1 MIDNVLSHIGKLIVV
16 APILSLF
23 AIILDRVFRHEVRE
37 IFIKRCLTL
46 SQVVSIAAG
55 FACCGYVILSG
66 KALDIGAL
74 RLVSL
79 STQDLSFALR
89 IDSISAFFVLISCI
103 LGGVV
108 GLFASRYLH
117 RDPGYFRFF
126 ILYHIFLVGVHGIFQ
141 GAGLPTVYIGWELIG
156 ITSAL
161 LISFFAFRKQTVANS
176 LRAFWAYRITD
187 SGILVATLLAM
198 HHGIEN
204 FSGDWKGH
212 PHPAI
217 LFACLL
223 SAIGKSAQFPFGR
236 WLPKAME
243 GPTPSSA
250 IFYGGL
256 SVHAGMYLMLRA
268 SEVYGLPTAVAI
280 SMVVVGVFSVWY
292 ATIVGR
298 IQSDAKS
305 MLAYASMAQVGLMFI
320 EVGLG
325 FNKLAIF
332 HFVSHAML
340 RTYQLL
346 NAASVLHDRYSF
358 EHVLGREKVSFNPVE
373 GRRAFS
379 QYAYAFW
386 ESIDGAFGR
395 LSLLVLA
402 EYLGRLCRNF
412 EDRFGELILSW
423 VRHVMFYLRHP
434 LKGAS
439 ITTNKISS
447 RDVARK
453 IDPVHG
459 RKE

>member
-1 MIDNVLSHIGKLIVV
+1 MPTINTLMPLAGRLIIGAPAIALILIV
-16 APILSLF
+16 I
-23 AIILDRVFRHEVRE
+23 DRAVRHEVRE
-37 IFIKRCLTL
+37 GFIKRCLMI
-46 SQVVSIAAG
+46 SQIVSISAG
-55 FACCGYVILSG
+55 TLC
-66 KALDIGAL
+66 ALWVLLTRSPLAVGAF
-74 RLVSL
+74 RLISL
-79 STQDLSFALR
+79 STQDLSITLR
-89 IDSISAFFVLISCI
+89 IDSISVFFVLISCF
-103 LGGVV
+103 LGGIV

-126 ILYHIFLVGVHGIFQ
+126 VLYHIFLVGVHLIFQ
-141 GAGLPTVYIGWELIG
+141 GGGLPTIYIGWELIG

-161 LISFFAFRKQTVANS
+161 LISFFSFRKQTVSNS
-176 LRAFWAYRITD
+176 LRAFWAYRVTD

-198 HHGIEN
+198 HNGIEQFTN
-204 FSGDWKGH
+204 THLDRGH
-212 PHPAI
+212 SHTWIAVG
-217 LFACLL
+217 CLL

-256 SVHAGMYLMLRA
+256 SVHAGMYLMLRV
-268 SEVYGLPTAVAI
+268 SSVYGLPRDVAI
-280 SMVVVGVFSVWY
+280 TMVLIGIFSVWY

-305 MLAYASMAQVGLMFI
+305 MLAYASMAQVGLMFV

-325 FNKLAIF
+325 LHSLAIF

-346 NAASVLHDRYSF
+346 NAASVMHDRYAF
-358 EHVLGREKVSFNPVE
+358 EHVLGRGRVSFQPVE

-395 LSLLVLA
+395 LSLLAWAEAVARSARAFEEWFGDVVLS
-402 EYLGRLCRNF
+402 L
-412 EDRFGELILSW
+412 
-423 VRHVMFYLRHP
+423 VRHGMFYLRHP
-434 LKGAS
+434 IRWAS
-439 ITTNKISS
+439 LASHRILNK
-447 RDVARK
+447 RDSV
-453 IDPVHG
+453 
-459 RKE
+459 

>member
-1 MIDNVLSHIGKLIVV
+1 MSIQLWATLGTLIIGAPFLALI
-16 APILSLF
+16 
-23 AIILDRVFRHEVRE
+23 AIILDRVFAHEVRE
-37 IFIKRCLTL
+37 IVIKKFLVV
-46 SQVVSIAAG
+46 SQIISIAAG
-55 FACCGYVILSG
+55 VVCSAHVLWTGQAIE
-66 KALDIGAL
+66 IGAL
-74 RLVSL
+74 RLASL

-89 IDSISAFFVLISCI
+89 IDSISVFFVLISCI

-126 ILYHIFLVGVHGIFQ
+126 ILYHIFLVGVHAIFQ

-161 LISFFAFRKQTVANS
+161 LISFFSFRKQTVSNS

-198 HHGIEN
+198 HHGIEGFARQVN
-204 FSGDWKGH
+204 DH
-212 PHPAI
+212 PHALI
-217 LFACLL
+217 VLGCLL
-223 SAIGKSAQFPFGR
+223 SAVGKSAQFPFGR

-268 SEVYGLPTAVAI
+268 SYVYGLPRSVAI
-280 SMVVVGVFSVWY
+280 AMVVIGLFSVWY

-305 MLAYASMAQVGLMFI
+305 MLAYASMAQVGLMFV

-325 FNKLAIF
+325 LHKLAIF

-346 NAASVLHDRYSF
+346 NAASVMHDRYAF
-358 EHVLGREKVSFNPVE
+358 EHVLGREGVIFKPVE
-373 GRRAFS
+373 GRHAFS

-395 LSLLVLA
+395 LSLLGLA
-402 EYLGRLCRNF
+402 EFMARSSRSF
-412 EDRFGELILSW
+412 EQWFGDLILSL
-423 VRHVMFYLRHP
+423 VRHVMFYVRHP
-434 LKGAS
+434 LKS
-439 ITTNKISS
+439 VTLISH
-447 RDVARK
+447 RREDRA
-453 IDPVHG
+453 
-459 RKE
+459 

>member
-1 MIDNVLSHIGKLIVV
+1 MTYPWVSLVGTLIIGAPTVALIGIIIDRLICH
-16 APILSLF
+16 
-23 AIILDRVFRHEVRE
+23 DVRE
-37 IFIKRCLTL
+37 GFIKRTL
-46 SQVVSIAAG
+46 MISQIVSILAG
-55 FACCGYVILSG
+55 IVCSLWVLVSG
-66 KALDIGAL
+66 SPLEVGSV
-74 RLVSL
+74 RLISL
-79 STQDLSFALR
+79 STQDLSFTLR
-89 IDSISAFFVLISCI
+89 IDSISVFFVLITCF
-103 LGGVV
+103 LGGIV

-126 ILYHIFLVGVHGIFQ
+126 ILYHIFLIGVHAIFQ

-156 ITSAL
+156 LTSAL

-176 LRAFWAYRITD
+176 LRAFWAYRVTD

-198 HHGIEN
+198 HHGIDS
-204 FSGDWKGH
+204 FSHPVREH
-212 PHPAI
+212 PHMLI
-217 LFACLL
+217 MFACLL
-223 SAIGKSAQFPFGR
+223 SAVGKSAQFPFGR

-268 SEVYGLPTAVAI
+268 SSVYGLPVEVATC
-280 SMVVVGVFSVWY
+280 MVVIGLFSVWY

-305 MLAYASMAQVGLMFI
+305 MLAYASMAQVGLMFV

-325 FNKLAIF
+325 LHSLAIF

-346 NAASVLHDRYSF
+346 NAASVMHDRYAF
-358 EHVLGREKVSFNPVE
+358 EHVLGREQVTFQPVE

-395 LSLLVLA
+395 LSLLAWA
-402 EYLGRLCRNF
+402 ESIARSTRAFEGWLG
-412 EDRFGELILSW
+412 GAILSF
-423 VRHVMFYLRHP
+423 VRHGMFYLRHP
-434 LKGAS
+434 IRWAS
-439 ITTNKISS
+439 IASQRISNRQDS
-447 RDVARK
+447 A
-453 IDPVHG
+453 
-459 RKE
+459 

>member
-1 MIDNVLSHIGKLIVV
+1 MSEQMWTAIGMLIIV
-16 APILSLF
+16 APVFALI
-23 AIILDRVFRHEVRE
+23 AIIVDRVLMHDVRE
-37 IFIKRCLTL
+37 SVIKRLL
-46 SQVVSIAAG
+46 VISQVISIGAG
-55 FACCGYVILSG
+55 TICSARVLWTG
-66 KALDIGAL
+66 KPLEIGAL
-74 RLVSL
+74 RLASL

-89 IDSISAFFVLISCI
+89 IDTISVCFVLISCI

-126 ILYHIFLVGVHGIFQ
+126 ILYHIFLIGVHAIFQ

-161 LISFFAFRKQTVANS
+161 LISFFAFRKQTVSNS

-198 HHGIEN
+198 HHGIEG
-204 FSGDWKGH
+204 FARQAHDH
-212 PHPAI
+212 PHMLI
-217 LFACLL
+217 VLGCLL
-223 SAIGKSAQFPFGR
+223 SAVGKSAQFPFGR

-256 SVHAGMYLMLRA
+256 SVHAGMYLMLRT
-268 SEVYGLPTAVAI
+268 SYVYGLPTGAAVA
-280 SMVVVGVFSVWY
+280 MVVIGLFSVWY

-305 MLAYASMAQVGLMFI
+305 MLAYASMAQVGLMFV
-320 EVGLG
+320 EVALG
-325 FNKLAIF
+325 FHGLAIF

-346 NAASVLHDRYSF
+346 NAASVMHDRYAF
-358 EHVLGREKVSFNPVE
+358 EHVLGREGVIFKPVE
-373 GRRAFS
+373 GRHAFS

-395 LSLLVLA
+395 LSLLGVA
-402 EYLGRLCRNF
+402 EYMARSSRAF
-412 EDRFGELILSW
+412 EQWFGDRILSA
-423 VRHVMFYLRHP
+423 VRHAMFYVRHP
-434 LKGAS
+434 VKS
-439 ITTNKISS
+439 IALTSHH
-447 RDVARK
+447 REERK
-453 IDPVHG
+453 
-459 RKE
+459 

>member
-1 MIDNVLSHIGKLIVV
+1 MSAGWMSSIGALIIG
-16 APILSLF
+16 APLVSL
-23 AIILDRVFRHEVRE
+23 ISIVIDRVFRREVRE
-37 IFIKRCLTL
+37 IFIKRCL
-46 SQVVSIAAG
+46 VVSQIISIGAGIA
-55 FACCGYVILSG
+55 CSLYVILTGVPLELGS
-66 KALDIGAL
+66 L

-79 STQDLSFALR
+79 STQDLAFSLR
-89 IDSISAFFVLISCI
+89 MDGISVSFVLISCL
-103 LGGVV
+103 LGGIV
-108 GLFASRYLH
+108 GIFASRYLH

-126 ILYHIFLVGVHGIFQ
+126 ILYHIFLIGVHGIFL

-161 LISFFAFRKQTVANS
+161 LISFFGFRKQTVSNS

-187 SGILVATLLAM
+187 SGILIATLLAM
-198 HHGIEN
+198 HHGIEG
-204 FSGDWKGH
+204 FSMRADDR
-212 PHPAI
+212 PHLAI
-217 LFACLL
+217 LFGCLL
-223 SAIGKSAQFPFGR
+223 SAVGKSAQFPFGR

-268 SEVYGLPTAVAI
+268 AHVYGLPQSVAI
-280 SMVVVGVFSVWY
+280 CMVVIGFFSVWY

-320 EVGLG
+320 EVALG
-325 FNKLAIF
+325 FHTLAIF

-346 NAASVLHDRYSF
+346 NAASVMHDRYAF
-358 EHVLGREKVSFNPVE
+358 EHVLGREKVSFKPVH
-373 GRRAFS
+373 GHRAFS

-395 LSLLVLA
+395 LSLLSLV
-402 EYLGRLCRNF
+402 EYVARASRSFEQWF
-412 EDRFGELILSW
+412 EDIILSL
-423 VRHVMFYLRHP
+423 VRRVLFYIRHP
-434 LKGAS
+434 VKTVHLATHRIEG
-439 ITTNKISS
+439 
-447 RDVARK
+447 RDTAGHEEK
-453 IDPVHG
+453 
-459 RKE
+459 

>member
-1 MIDNVLSHIGKLIVV
+1 MSGSFLSSIAKLIVL
-16 APILSLF
+16 APLASLL
-23 AIILDRVFRHEVRE
+23 AIVLDRVIRHEVRE
-37 IFIKRCLTL
+37 LFIKRCLSI
-46 SQVVSIAAG
+46 SQAISITAG
-55 FACCGYVILSG
+55 FLCCGAVVLTGNPIEV
-66 KALDIGAL
+66 GAL
-74 RLVSL
+74 KLVSL
-79 STQDLSFALR
+79 STQDLLFALR
-89 IDSISAFFVLISCI
+89 IDSISAFFVLISCV

-117 RDPGYFRFF
+117 RDQGYFRFF
-126 ILYHIFLVGVHGIFQ
+126 ILYHIFLIGVHGIFQ
-141 GAGLPTVYIGWELIG
+141 GAGLATVYIGWELIG

-187 SGILVATLLAM
+187 SGILVATLFAM

-212 PHPAI
+212 PHPVI

-268 SEVYGLPTAVAI
+268 SEVYGLPTSVAI
-280 SMVVVGVFSVWY
+280 CMVVVGVFSVWY

-325 FNKLAIF
+325 FNRLAIF

-346 NAASVLHDRYSF
+346 NAASVLHDRYAF
-358 EHVLGREKVSFNPVE
+358 EHVLGRERVSFNPVH
-373 GRRAFS
+373 GSRAFS

-395 LSLLVLA
+395 LSLLALV
-402 EYLGRLCRNF
+402 EYVSRLCRSF
-412 EDRFGELILSW
+412 EERFGDVILSW
-423 VRHVMFYLRHP
+423 VRHVMFYIRHP

-439 ITTNKISS
+439 ITSHRIASG
-447 RDVARK
+447 DV
-453 IDPVHG
+453 G
-459 RKE
+459 RKSEDKI

>member
-1 MIDNVLSHIGKLIVV
+1 MTLILDHILSIALLGKLTIGAPVV
-16 APILSLF
+16 ALLL
-23 AIILDRVFRHEVRE
+23 IITDRVIRHEVRE
-37 IFIKRCLTL
+37 HFVKRCLTV
-46 SQVVSIAAG
+46 SQLVSIVCG
-55 FACCGYVILSG
+55 FVCCLLVLLTG
-66 KALDIGAL
+66 KPIDVATIH
-74 RLVSL
+74 LVTL
-79 STQDLSFALR
+79 STQDISFSLR
-89 IDSISAFFVLISCI
+89 IDSISAFFVLMSCI

-126 ILYHIFLVGVHGIFQ
+126 ILYHVFLIGVHAIFQ

-187 SGILVATLLAM
+187 TGILVATLLAM
-198 HHGIEN
+198 HQQIEG
-204 FSGDWKGH
+204 FTVAH
-212 PHPAI
+212 TVTPHPFI
-217 LFACLL
+217 VFACLL

-256 SVHAGMYLMLRA
+256 SVHAGMYLMLRVSA
-268 SEVYGLPTAVAI
+268 VYGLPVDVRVA
-280 SMVVVGVFSVWY
+280 MVIVGLLSVWY
-292 ATIVGR
+292 ATLVGR

-305 MLAYASMAQVGLMFI
+305 SLAYASMAQVGLMFV

-325 FNKLAIF
+325 FNSLAIF

-346 NAASVLHDRYSF
+346 NAASVMHDRYAF
-358 EHVLGREKVSFNPVE
+358 EHVLGREQVSFQPVR
-373 GRRAFS
+373 GTRAFS
-379 QYAYAFW
+379 RYAYAFW

-395 LSLLVLA
+395 LSLLAFVEVSARTARSL
-402 EYLGRLCRNF
+402 E
-412 EDRFGELILSW
+412 ESFGTMLLSI
-423 VRHVMFYLRHP
+423 VRHGMFYLRHP
-434 LKGAS
+434 LRSLLILTNRTAHGKGDA
-439 ITTNKISS
+439 
-447 RDVARK
+447 A
-453 IDPVHG
+453 
-459 RKE
+459 

>member
-1 MIDNVLSHIGKLIVV
+1 MS
-16 APILSLF
+16 P
-23 AIILDRVFRHEVRE
+23 ILDRILSIALVGKLTIGAPVVALLLIITDRVVRHEVRE
-37 IFIKRCLTL
+37 HFVKRCLTV
-46 SQVVSIAAG
+46 SQLVSIACG
-55 FACCGYVILSG
+55 FACCLVVLLTG
-66 KALDIGAL
+66 KPIDVATIS
-74 RLVSL
+74 LVTL
-79 STQDLSFALR
+79 STQDISFSLR
-89 IDSISAFFVLISCI
+89 IDSISAFFVLMSCI

-126 ILYHIFLVGVHGIFQ
+126 ILYHVFLIGVHAIFQ

-187 SGILVATLLAM
+187 TGILVATLLAM
-198 HHGIEN
+198 HQQIEG
-204 FSGDWKGH
+204 FTVAH
-212 PHPAI
+212 TVIPHPFI
-217 LFACLL
+217 VFACLL

-256 SVHAGMYLMLRA
+256 SVHAGMYLMLRVSA
-268 SEVYGLPTAVAI
+268 VYGLPVDVRVA
-280 SMVVVGVFSVWY
+280 MVIVGLLSVWY
-292 ATIVGR
+292 ATLVGR

-305 MLAYASMAQVGLMFI
+305 SLAYASMAQVGLMFV

-325 FNKLAIF
+325 FNSLAIF

-346 NAASVLHDRYSF
+346 NAASVMHDRYAF
-358 EHVLGREKVSFNPVE
+358 EHVLGREQVSFQPVR
-373 GRRAFS
+373 GTRAFS
-379 QYAYAFW
+379 RYAYAFW

-395 LSLLVLA
+395 LSLLAFVEVSARAARSL
-402 EYLGRLCRNF
+402 E
-412 EDRFGELILSW
+412 ESFGTMLLSI
-423 VRHVMFYLRHP
+423 VRHGMFYLRHP
-434 LKGAS
+434 LRSLLILRNRTAHGKGDA
-439 ITTNKISS
+439 
-447 RDVARK
+447 A
-453 IDPVHG
+453 
-459 RKE
+459 

>member
-1 MIDNVLSHIGKLIVV
+1 MSNQLWANIGTLIIG
-16 APILSLF
+16 APFIAMV
-23 AIILDRVFRHEVRE
+23 AIILDRVLMHEVRE
-37 IFIKRCLTL
+37 IVIKRLLVT
-46 SQVVSIAAG
+46 SQIISIAAG
-55 FACCGYVILSG
+55 VICAAHVLWSG
-66 KALDIGAL
+66 QALEIGAV
-74 RLVSL
+74 RLASL

-89 IDSISAFFVLISCI
+89 IDAISVFFVLMSCI

-126 ILYHIFLVGVHGIFQ
+126 ILYHIFLIGVHAIFQ

-156 ITSAL
+156 LTSAL
-161 LISFFAFRKQTVANS
+161 LISFFAFRKQTVSNS

-187 SGILVATLLAM
+187 SGILIATLLAM
-198 HHGIEN
+198 HHGIEG
-204 FSGDWKGH
+204 FAHQVKDH
-212 PHPAI
+212 PHALI
-217 LFACLL
+217 VLGCLL
-223 SAIGKSAQFPFGR
+223 SAVGKSAQFPFGR

-268 SEVYGLPTAVAI
+268 SYVYGLPQSVAI
-280 SMVVVGVFSVWY
+280 AMIVIGLLSVWY

-305 MLAYASMAQVGLMFI
+305 MLAYASMAQVGLMFV

-325 FNKLAIF
+325 FHKLAIF

-346 NAASVLHDRYSF
+346 NAASVMHDRYAF
-358 EHVLGREKVSFNPVE
+358 EHVLGREGVRFEPVK
-373 GRRAFS
+373 GRHAFS

-395 LSLLVLA
+395 LSLLGFA
-402 EYLGRLCRNF
+402 EYMARSSRAF
-412 EDRFGELILSW
+412 EQWFGDRILSLIRHFMFN
-423 VRHVMFYLRHP
+423 VRHPMKSVAL
-434 LKGAS
+434 
-439 ITTNKISS
+439 SS
-447 RDVARK
+447 
-453 IDPVHG
+453 H
-459 RKE
+459 RKEGKG

>member
-1 MIDNVLSHIGKLIVV
+1 MMELALTALSKCIVGAPLVAGLLI
-16 APILSLF
+16 
-23 AIILDRVFRHEVRE
+23 IIDRVLRHEVRE
-37 IFIKRCLTL
+37 LYIKRVLTI
-46 SQVVSIAAG
+46 SQTVSIVAG
-55 FACCGYVILSG
+55 GVCCLWVLWTGVPLTVGSMRI
-66 KALDIGAL
+66 I
-74 RLVSL
+74 SL

-89 IDSISAFFVLISCI
+89 LDRLSALFVLLSCI

-126 ILYHIFLVGVHGIFQ
+126 ILYHIFLIGVHAIFQ

-176 LRAFWAYRITD
+176 LRAFWAYRVTD
-187 SGILVATLLAM
+187 SGILIATLLAM
-198 HHGIEN
+198 HDNIES
-204 FSGDWKGH
+204 FSHVVDKE
-212 PHPAI
+212 PHLFI
-217 LFACLL
+217 VFACLL

-256 SVHAGMYLMLRA
+256 SVHAGMYLMLRV
-268 SEVYGLPTAVAI
+268 SHVYGLPIPVAVC
-280 SMVVVGVFSVWY
+280 MVVIGGFSVWY

-305 MLAYASMAQVGLMFI
+305 VLAYASMAQVGLMFI

-325 FNKLAIF
+325 LHTLAVF

-346 NAASVLHDRYSF
+346 NAASVMHDRYAF
-358 EHVLGREKVSFNPVE
+358 EHVLGRDQVTYQPVR
-373 GRRAFS
+373 GKRAS
-379 QYAYAFW
+379 AQYAYAFW
-386 ESIDGAFGR
+386 ESIEGAFGR
-395 LSLLVLA
+395 LSLLNLT
-402 EYLGRLCRNF
+402 EYIARSVRHF
-412 EDRFGELILSW
+412 EELFGNVILSV
-423 VRHVMFYLRHP
+423 VRHVAFYLKHP
-434 LKGAS
+434 FKS
-439 ITTNKISS
+439 IALRGVRFTNKGDS
-447 RDVARK
+447 V
-453 IDPVHG
+453 
-459 RKE
+459 

>member
-1 MIDNVLSHIGKLIVV
+1 MS
-16 APILSLF
+16 P
-23 AIILDRVFRHEVRE
+23 ILDRILSIALVGKLTIGAPVVALLLIITDRVVRHEVRE
-37 IFIKRCLTL
+37 HFVKRCLTV
-46 SQVVSIAAG
+46 SQLVSIACG
-55 FACCGYVILSG
+55 FACCLVVLLTG
-66 KALDIGAL
+66 KPIDVATIS
-74 RLVSL
+74 LVTL
-79 STQDLSFALR
+79 STQDISFSLR
-89 IDSISAFFVLISCI
+89 IDSISAFFVLMSCI

-126 ILYHIFLVGVHGIFQ
+126 ILYHVFLIGVHAIFQ

-187 SGILVATLLAM
+187 TGILVATLLAM
-198 HHGIEN
+198 QQQIEG
-204 FSGDWKGH
+204 FTVAH
-212 PHPAI
+212 TVTPHPFI
-217 LFACLL
+217 VFACLL

-256 SVHAGMYLMLRA
+256 SVHAGMYLMLRVSA
-268 SEVYGLPTAVAI
+268 VYGLPVDVRVA
-280 SMVVVGVFSVWY
+280 MVIVGLLSVWY
-292 ATIVGR
+292 ATLVGR

-305 MLAYASMAQVGLMFI
+305 SLAYASMAQVGLMFV

-325 FNKLAIF
+325 FNSLAIF

-346 NAASVLHDRYSF
+346 NAASVMHDRYAF
-358 EHVLGREKVSFNPVE
+358 EHVLGREQVSFQPVR
-373 GRRAFS
+373 GTRAFS
-379 QYAYAFW
+379 RYAYAFW

-395 LSLLVLA
+395 LSLLAFVEVSARTARSL
-402 EYLGRLCRNF
+402 E
-412 EDRFGELILSW
+412 ESFGTMLLSI
-423 VRHVMFYLRHP
+423 VRHGMFYLRHP
-434 LKGAS
+434 LRSLLILTNRTAHGKGDA
-439 ITTNKISS
+439 
-447 RDVARK
+447 A
-453 IDPVHG
+453 
-459 RKE
+459 

>member
-1 MIDNVLSHIGKLIVV
+1 MSGLVLSYIGKLIVL
-16 APILSLF
+16 APLASLL
-23 AIILDRVFRHEVRE
+23 AIILDRAVRHEVRE
-37 IFIKRCLTL
+37 LFIKRCLSV
-46 SQVVSIAAG
+46 SQVISITAG
-55 FACCGYVILSG
+55 FLCCGAVVVTGNPIEV
-66 KALDIGAL
+66 GAL
-74 RLVSL
+74 KLVSL

-89 IDSISAFFVLISCI
+89 IDSISAFFVLISCV

-126 ILYHIFLVGVHGIFQ
+126 ILYHIFLIGVHGIFQ

-204 FSGDWKGH
+204 FRGDWKGH
-212 PHPAI
+212 PHPVI

-223 SAIGKSAQFPFGR
+223 SAVGKSAQFPFGR

-268 SEVYGLPTAVAI
+268 SEVYGLPTSVAI

-320 EVGLG
+320 EVGFGL
-325 FNKLAIF
+325 NKLAIF

-346 NAASVLHDRYSF
+346 NAASVLHDRYAF
-358 EHVLGREKVSFNPVE
+358 EHVLGREKVSFNPVH
-373 GRRAFS
+373 GSRAFS

-395 LSLLVLA
+395 LSLLALV
-402 EYLGRLCRNF
+402 EYLSRRCRSF
-412 EDRFGELILSW
+412 EERFGEVILSW
-423 VRHVMFYLRHP
+423 IRHVMFYIRHP

-439 ITTNKISS
+439 ITSHKITSGDAG
-447 RDVARK
+447 RRGEDK
-453 IDPVHG
+453 I
-459 RKE
+459 

>member
-1 MIDNVLSHIGKLIVV
+1 
-16 APILSLF
+16 
-23 AIILDRVFRHEVRE
+23 VRE

-46 SQVVSIAAG
+46 SQVISIAAG
-55 FACCGYVILSG
+55 IVCCGVVLWTRVPVEIA
-66 KALDIGAL
+66 KI
-74 RLVSL
+74 RIVSL
-79 STQDLSFALR
+79 STQDLSYSLR
-89 IDSISAFFVLISCI
+89 IDTISAFFVLMTCF

-126 ILYHIFLVGVHGIFQ
+126 ILYHIFLIGTHSIFQ

-156 ITSAL
+156 LTSAL

-176 LRAFWAYRITD
+176 MRAFWAYRITD

-198 HHGIEN
+198 HEGID
-204 FSGDWKGH
+204 S
-212 PHPAI
+212 
-217 LFACLL
+217 FAAAVVHSPSPFIIGGCLL

-256 SVHAGMYLMLRA
+256 SVHAGMYLMLRTT
-268 SEVYGLPTAVAI
+268 EVYGLPLPAAVC
-280 SMVVVGVFSVWY
+280 MVVIGAFSVWY
-292 ATIVGR
+292 ATLVGR

-325 FNKLAIF
+325 LHSLAIF

-346 NAASVLHDRYSF
+346 NAASVMHDRYAF
-358 EHVLGREKVSFNPVE
+358 EHVLGREQVTFTPVQ
-373 GRRAFS
+373 GKRAFA

-386 ESIDGAFGR
+386 ESVDGAFGR
-395 LSLLVLA
+395 MSLLGLFEWLA
-402 EYLGRLCRNF
+402 RATRTL
-412 EDRFGELILSW
+412 EDLFGSQILAA
-423 VRHVMFYLRHP
+423 VRYVMFYIRHP
-434 LKGAS
+434 VRGTTISMQRRAS
-439 ITTNKISS
+439 GKDSL
-447 RDVARK
+447 
-453 IDPVHG
+453 
-459 RKE
+459 

>member
-1 MIDNVLSHIGKLIVV
+1 MCYGVVRRLKLAPYVL
-16 APILSLF
+16 
-23 AIILDRVFRHEVRE
+23 
-37 IFIKRCLTL
+37 
-46 SQVVSIAAG
+46 
-55 FACCGYVILSG
+55 
-66 KALDIGAL
+66 
-74 RLVSL
+74 LVS
-79 STQDLSFALR
+79 QHR
-89 IDSISAFFVLISCI
+89 ISVFFVLISCI

-126 ILYHIFLVGVHGIFQ
+126 ILYHIFLVGVHAIFQ

-161 LISFFAFRKQTVANS
+161 LISFFAFRKQTVSNS

-187 SGILVATLLAM
+187 SGILIATLLAM
-198 HHGIEN
+198 HHGIEG
-204 FSGDWKGH
+204 FARQVHDH
-212 PHPAI
+212 PHALI
-217 LFACLL
+217 VLGCLL
-223 SAIGKSAQFPFGR
+223 SAVGKSAQFPFGR

-268 SEVYGLPTAVAI
+268 SYVYGLPKPVAVA
-280 SMVVVGVFSVWY
+280 MVVIGLFSVWY

-305 MLAYASMAQVGLMFI
+305 MLAYASMAQVGLMFV

-325 FNKLAIF
+325 FHKLAIF

-346 NAASVLHDRYSF
+346 NAASVMHDRYAF
-358 EHVLGREKVSFNPVE
+358 EHVLGREGVSFKPVE
-373 GRRAFS
+373 GRHAFS

-395 LSLLVLA
+395 LSLLGFA
-402 EYLGRLCRNF
+402 EFMARSSRAF
-412 EDRFGELILSW
+412 EQWFGDLILSF
-423 VRHVMFYLRHP
+423 VRHIMFYVRHP
-434 LKGAS
+434 LKSA
-439 ITTNKISS
+439 TLISH
-447 RDVARK
+447 RREDRA
-453 IDPVHG
+453 
-459 RKE
+459 

>member
-1 MIDNVLSHIGKLIVV
+1 MNSELVASIGTLIIGAPVLSLVAILI
-16 APILSLF
+16 
-23 AIILDRVFRHEVRE
+23 DRIRAHEVRE
-37 IFIKRCLTL
+37 LFIKRCLVV

-55 FACCGYVILSG
+55 CVCCGYVVVSG
-66 KALDIGAL
+66 RPLEIGAL

-79 STQDLSFALR
+79 STADLAFALR
-89 IDSISAFFVLISCI
+89 IDGISVSFVLMSCM

-117 RDPGYFRFF
+117 RDPGYLRFF
-126 ILYHIFLVGVHGIFQ
+126 ILYHIFLVGVHAIFQ

-156 ITSAL
+156 LTSAL
-161 LISFFAFRKQTVANS
+161 LISFFAFRKQTVSNS
-176 LRAFWAYRITD
+176 LRAFWAYRVTD

-198 HHGIEN
+198 HHGIEGFRVPVN
-204 FSGDWKGH
+204 EH
-212 PHPAI
+212 PHMAI
-217 LFACLL
+217 MLGCLL
-223 SAIGKSAQFPFGR
+223 SAVGKSAQFPFGR

-268 SEVYGLPTAVAI
+268 SQVYGLPQSVSVA
-280 SMVVVGVFSVWY
+280 MVVIGVFSVWY

-305 MLAYASMAQVGLMFI
+305 MLAYASMAQVGLMFV
-320 EVGLG
+320 EVALG
-325 FNKLAIF
+325 FHTLAIF

-346 NAASVLHDRYSF
+346 NAASVMHDRYAF
-358 EHVLGREKVSFNPVE
+358 EHVLGREQVPFKMVV
-373 GRRAFS
+373 GQRAFS

-395 LSLLVLA
+395 LSLLGLA
-402 EYLGRLCRNF
+402 ESLARSSRAFEQWF
-412 EDRFGELILSW
+412 EDSLLSL
-423 VRHVMFYLRHP
+423 VRRVMFYVRHP
-434 LKGAS
+434 LRSVSISQHRREERRVVKG
-439 ITTNKISS
+439 
-447 RDVARK
+447 R
-453 IDPVHG
+453 
-459 RKE
+459 EE

>member
-1 MIDNVLSHIGKLIVV
+1 MSIWWLSTVGKFIIGAPVLALI
-16 APILSLF
+16 
-23 AIILDRVFRHEVRE
+23 AIIFDRIVRHDVRE
-37 IFIKRCLTL
+37 SFIKKCLTV
-46 SQVVSIAAG
+46 SQVISICAGIVCSTYVVS
-55 FACCGYVILSG
+55 SG
-66 KALDIGAL
+66 KPLEIGAL

-79 STQDLSFALR
+79 STQDLVFALR
-89 IDSISAFFVLISCI
+89 IDRISVSFVLISCF
-103 LGGVV
+103 LGGIV

-126 ILYHIFLVGVHGIFQ
+126 ILYHIFLVGIHAIFQ

-161 LISFFAFRKQTVANS
+161 LISFFAFRKQTVSNS

-198 HHGIEN
+198 HHGIEG
-204 FSGDWKGH
+204 FSERADQH
-212 PHPAI
+212 PHLAI

-268 SEVYGLPTAVAI
+268 AHVYGLPRSVAVC
-280 SMVVVGVFSVWY
+280 MVVVGLFSIWY

-305 MLAYASMAQVGLMFI
+305 MLAYASMAQVGFMFI
-320 EVGLG
+320 EVALG
-325 FNKLAIF
+325 FNQLAIF

-346 NAASVLHDRYSF
+346 NAASVMHDRYAF
-358 EHVLGREKVSFNPVE
+358 EHVLGRDKVTFQPVK
-373 GRRAFS
+373 GNRAFS

-395 LSLLVLA
+395 LSLLGFA
-402 EYLGRLCRNF
+402 ESVGRACRAF
-412 EDRFGELILSW
+412 EQAFGEIILEA

-434 LKGAS
+434 LKSVHLAAHRLEG
-439 ITTNKISS
+439 
-447 RDVARK
+447 RDH
-453 IDPVHG
+453 DG
-459 RKE
+459 RGGGR